1 MASPTN
7 TEAIKAALAAQP
19 NDIPPDVTFALLQ
32 ESRDRPAVIAILFI
46 ASFVSVVMAL
56 RCYARLSLSGKFGLD
71 DWLAFGAMLPF
82 IAFVVLSIVLIHLGS
97 GRHFAYIQYVMTDP
111 VRSKTEVLDF
121 WAHLIYT
128 TCLLVG
134 RLSGLAFYAR
144 IADRHRK
151 LTWAIRITAITMIAL
166 YIPQMALIIFHCIPV
181 TAYWPYTFEANY
193 ADYTCIQ
200 WGLVYVT
207 NSVISLLCDL
217 ALFTIPAFIIKK
229 LKVATTDK
237 IKLAGIMMPG
247 LIVIAISSAR
257 MYLVIVGQWNAD
269 QSWSYNPLLTIEV
282 AEIGSTLVALSV
294 PALKPFFG
302 KVFAFLDSTFVST
315 SGTRNNNTAGGTGQP
330 KDVRLESLEASEDG
344 KLSSAIRV
352 RHSYNVVR
360 DERAGGRESG
370 DGWLGS
376 RLADDGHDE
385 TPRDHSIRSERS
397 EEPIFGRAV

>member
-1 MASPTN
+1 
-7 TEAIKAALAAQP
+7 
-19 NDIPPDVTFALLQ
+19 
-32 ESRDRPAVIAILFI
+32 
-46 ASFVSVVMAL
+46 
-56 RCYARLSLSGKFGLD
+56 
-71 DWLAFGAMLPF
+71 
-82 IAFVVLSIVLIHLGS
+82 
-97 GRHFAYIQYVMTDP
+97 MTDP

-257 MYLVIVGQWNAD
+257 MYLVIVGQWN
-269 QSWSYNPLLTIEV
+269 
-282 AEIGSTLVALSV
+282 
-294 PALKPFFG
+294 
-302 KVFAFLDSTFVST
+302 VS
-315 SGTRNNNTAGGTGQP
+315 
-330 KDVRLESLEASEDG
+330 
-344 KLSSAIRV
+344 LSSRPQPLQSPRLTPLPRPTNLGHTTPCSQSKSPRSAPR
-352 RHSYNVVR
+352 SSPSPSQLSSPSSAKSSPSSTAPSSPPAAPATTTPPA
-360 DERAGGRESG
+360 EQ
-370 DGWLGS
+370 GS
-376 RLADDGHDE
+376 RRTCAWRAWR
-385 TPRDHSIRSERS
+385 PRRTGSCRRRSGSGIVITLCGMRGLGAGS
-397 EEPIFGRAV
+397 RGMGG